1 MGSILTINVGSSS
14 IRTATFLMDGANLDP
29 RPTRNTDCTELADCF
44 KEVGNVSA
52 IAHRVVHVGVVEE
65 DAAILGV
72 RILERIREGIALA
85 PNHNQKVLN
94 AIEMVSE
101 LFEEVPQIAVY
112 DSAFHRTIPLHAA
125 IYPGPYEWYERL
137 FVKRLGFHGLSH
149 RYASEKT
156 LQMLGRDA
164 KHVVTAHIGNGVSL
178 AAIKDGSSVDT
189 TMGFTPLEG
198 LMMGQ
203 RSGTIDPGI
212 IFYLMQK
219 EFLTASEMERLVSTE
234 SGLLGTSGLS
244 ADFRDIL
251 KARNEGHQRAS
262 LAFEMYVHRLRRGIG
277 EMAAAMDGLDAL
289 VFTGGVG
296 EHSPVLRSAI
306 CSGLSSFGIKLDDL
320 KNDSVAKDGMISHPG
335 GTASVLVVE
344 SKENWMMARAAMAL
358 LNDISH

>member
-1 MGSILTINVGSSS
+1 MGIILTINVGSSS
-14 IRTATFLMDGANLDP
+14 IRTATFLIDGTSLDP
-29 RPTRNTDCTELADCF
+29 VPASSADCPELADCF
-44 KEVGNVSA
+44 REVGKVSA
-52 IAHRVVHVGVVEE
+52 IAHRVVHAGVVEE
-65 DAAILGV
+65 DGAILND

-85 PNHNQKVLN
+85 PNHNQKVLS
-94 AIEMVSE
+94 AIETATA
-101 LFEEVPQIAVY
+101 LFKEVPQIAVY

-149 RYASEKT
+149 HYASEKAI
-156 LQMLGRDA
+156 QMLGRGA
-164 KHVVTAHIGNGVSL
+164 KHVLTAHIGNGVSL
-178 AAIKDGSSVDT
+178 AAIKDGISVDT

-212 IFYLMQK
+212 IFYLMRK
-219 EFLTASEMERLVSTE
+219 EFLTASEMERIVSTE
-234 SGLLGTSGLS
+234 SGLLGISGLS

-262 LAFEMYVHRLRRGIG
+262 LAFEMYAHSIRRAIG
-277 EMAAAMDGLDAL
+277 QMAAAMDGLDAL

-296 EHSPVLRSAI
+296 ENSPVLRSAI
-306 CSGLSSFGIKLDDL
+306 CSGLSSFGIKLDEL
-320 KNDSVAKDGMISHPG
+320 KNDSLAKDGTISHPG
-335 GTASVLVVE
+335 GTVSVLVVE
-344 SKENWMMARAAMAL
+344 SKENWMMARVTMAL